1 MKIEENMSDDEN
13 KGEHTK
19 TERTVKANSIE
30 CPKLHVNS
38 DICYCDRAP
47 GSSRSI
53 ATKPH
58 LKASYCVETKSNK
71 ASRVAAAAV
80 ADIATNKS
88 NEKTTRDSSSDDK
101 LSPVARDF
109 GARNKTTKSR
119 DARTDDIFT
128 ISHESFSGLRGPKSK
143 LEKSIFSCV
152 SSPVSKTKPSTV
164 IIEELPNDEA
174 YEKLD
179 VSSESKI
186 ETKKETNP
194 IEEKSASIKKSYV
207 NKNKELIS
215 LEKEDKTKMSSK
227 LSQIQAAD
235 KCEKSKK
242 KTIDSNEVRM
252 EIKEKTKKERDM
264 LLNKKSIIDKNK
276 KLISPEKEGK
286 TKANTSSK
294 IITNECRKESK
305 LQMDL
310 QVRFNIS
317 EYSVMFCFMFKNSQ
331 VITVK
336 QKTCCRSYN

>member
-1 MKIEENMSDDEN
+1 MSDDEN

-19 TERTVKANSIE
+19 TGRTVKANSIE

-38 DICYCDRAP
+38 AICYCDRAP

-71 ASRVAAAAV
+71 ASREAAAAV

-88 NEKTTRDSSSDDK
+88 NEKTTRDSSSGDK

-109 GARNKTTKSR
+109 GARNKTTKSQ

-128 ISHESFSGLRGPKSK
+128 ISHDSFPGLRGPKSK

-164 IIEELPNDEA
+164 IIEELPNDET
-174 YEKLD
+174 YEKSTKPA
-179 VSSESKI
+179 VSSESKM
-186 ETKKETNP
+186 EMKKGTSP

-215 LEKEDKTKMSSK
+215 LEKEGKTKMSSK
-227 LSQIQAAD
+227 PSQIQAAD

-242 KTIDSNEVRM
+242 KTIDSSEVRM
-252 EIKEKTKKERDM
+252 EIKEKTKEERDT

-305 LQMDL
+305 LQMNL
-310 QVRFNIS
+310 QVRFNVS
-317 EYSVMFCFMFKNSQ
+317 EYSVMFLPH
-331 VITVK
+331 V
-336 QKTCCRSYN
+336 